1 MVMENL
7 LETYSGIQKCHYKNE
22 HYSVRDNGA
31 VLRHTI
37 EGKRPRPTD
46 NNWTFGKLNNKTGY
60 LEIASVRIHRIVA
73 TAFHGEPPTR
83 EHVVDHI
90 DTNKQN
96 NRPENLR
103 WVTRLENILLN
114 PITAR
119 RIELVCGSVEAFLA
133 DPSKFRDKFPDPN
146 YEWMCAVSV
155 QEAQTSKERLLAW
168 AKSDK
173 PLQGG
178 SLGEWIYNRSSS
190 NQLSDYVEVELEY
203 INSLT
208 PNAVQKARNW
218 KTPSEFPCCP
228 KENTVNPITTYSL
241 NLNKGD
247 VFSRNQYTSSI
258 IERFAISNDEKTLW
272 IMCKSGD
279 ENPIKPYS
287 LAEITYK
294 NDVFVHNS
302 LGTFFEKDGVEKQFT
317 LVQGLEWT
325 GGDSIDDYC

>member
-1 MVMENL
+1 MESL
-7 LETYSGIQKCHYKNE
+7 LETYNRIQECHYKNE

-31 VLRHTI
+31 VLRHPLNNRRT
-37 EGKRPRPTD
+37 RPTD
-46 NNWTFGKLNNKTGY
+46 NKWTIGKSNNRTGY

-73 TAFHGEPPTR
+73 TAFHGEPPTKQ
-83 EHVVDHI
+83 HVVDHI
-90 DTNKQN
+90 DTNRHN
-96 NRPENLR
+96 NRPDNLR
-103 WVTRLENILLN
+103 WVTRLENVLLN
-114 PITAR
+114 PITSR

-133 DPSKFRDKFPDPN
+133 DPSKFRNKFQIPN
-146 YEWMCAVSV
+146 YEWMCGVSKE
-155 QEAQTSKERLLAW
+155 EAQTSKERLLAW
-168 AKSDK
+168 ARSDK

-178 SLGEWIYNRSSS
+178 TLGDWIYNRNISS
-190 NQLSDYVEVELEY
+190 QFTDYVEEELEF

-208 PNAVQKARNW
+208 PNAIQKVRNW

-228 KENTVNPITTYSL
+228 QENTNKPIVDYTANL
-241 NLNKGD
+241 NLGD

-258 IERFAISNDEKTLW
+258 IERFAISNDENTLW

-287 LAEITYK
+287 LAEITYQ

-302 LGTFFEKDGVEKQFT
+302 LGTFFEKDGAEKQFT

-325 GGDSIDDYC
+325 GGDTIDDYC

>member
-1 MVMENL
+1 MSVSVEDFSQ
-7 LETYSGIQKCHYKNE
+7 EVQCFYKE
-22 HYSVRDNGA
+22 RHYSVRDNGA
-31 VLRHTI
+31 VLRYPLD
-37 EGKRPRPTD
+37 GKRQRPTD
-46 NNWTFGKLNNKTGY
+46 NNWSFGKLNIKTGY

-73 TAFHGEPPTR
+73 SAFHGEAPTK

-96 NRPENLR
+96 NRPDNLR

-119 RIELVCGSVEAFLA
+119 RIEIVCGSVEAFLA

-146 YEWMCAVSV
+146 YEWMCAVSI
-155 QEAQTSKERLLAW
+155 QEAQVSKGRLLAW

-173 PLQGG
+173 QLQGR
-178 SLGEWIYNRSSS
+178 SLGEWIYNRSVS
-190 NQLSDYVEVELEY
+190 NQLASNVEDELEF

-208 PNAVQKARNW
+208 PKAVQNARNW
-218 KTPSEFPCCP
+218 KTPSEFPCSP
-228 KENTVNPITTYSL
+228 QENTHNPIADYTA
-241 NLNKGD
+241 NLNVGD
-247 VFSRNQYTSSI
+247 VFFRNQYTSSI
-258 IERFAISNDEKTLW
+258 IERFAISKDENTLW

-279 ENPIKPYS
+279 GNPIKPYA
-287 LAEITYK
+287 LAEITYQ

-302 LGTFFEKDGVEKQFT
+302 LGTFFEKVGAEKQFT

-325 GGDSIDDYC
+325 GGETIDDYC